1 MRAAGPD
8 MNVMSKSNLPRALAL
23 STALLGTLSAAEQ
36 QEKSFSTQLSRP
48 LACRYLLS
56 LPAGY
61 DSDSAQTWPLII
73 FLHGAGE
80 RGDDLE
86 RLKKH
91 GPPKLIAQG
100 RDLGAIVASPQTP
113 EGEVWDPQLV
123 KALTDEL
130 AATLRVDQSRIY
142 LTGLS
147 MGGFGAW
154 ETALLYPDTY
164 AAIVP
169 ICGGAGVRF
178 LLAERIRSLP
188 VWIFH
193 GAKDTVVEPAHSQ
206 RMHEALKHIGGN
218 VRFTLYPD
226 AAHDSWTSA
235 YDDPELW
242 SWLLAQKRPD

>member
-1 MRAAGPD
+1 
-8 MNVMSKSNLPRALAL
+8 MNPLPASSWPLAL
-23 STALLGTLSAAEQ
+23 LAALFCIQPAAAQTETEKAFQREVTLPVS
-36 QEKSFSTQLSRP
+36 
-48 LACRYLLS
+48 CRYLLA
-56 LPAGY
+56 LPQGY
-61 DSDSAQTWPLII
+61 EEDATKTWPLIV

-86 RLKKH
+86 MVKKH

-100 RDLGAIVASPQTP
+100 RDLGAIVASPQVP
-113 EGEVWDPQLV
+113 KGSIWDPHLV

-130 AATLRVDQSRIY
+130 AATLRVDKRRIY

-147 MGGFGAW
+147 MGGFGTW
-154 ETALLYPDTY
+154 ETAILYPDTY

-169 ICGGAGVRF
+169 ICGGAGVRWVM
-178 LLAERIRSLP
+178 AERIKHLP

-193 GAKDTVVEPAHSQ
+193 GAKDTAVEPMHSEK
-206 RMHEALKHIGGN
+206 MHQALKKAGGD

-226 AAHDSWTSA
+226 AAHDSWTAA

-242 SWLLAQKRPD
+242 TWLLAQRRAE